1 MPIFTIVRY
10 RTSPQTFRAY
20 AGHMPSPSTAS
31 KNRLI
36 AALPVADRRSFLA
49 RCDPVELSFA
59 EILAEAGAPCRY
71 VYFPI
76 NSFISL
82 VAATDDRTRLE
93 VGIVGDEGMLG
104 TSLILGVSVS
114 PLHAVVQGAGPAWRM
129 SAASFR
135 KELKHS
141 EMLRQ
146 GMQRYVYV
154 LMSQLAQTAICTRY
168 HVVPARLARWLLMT
182 RDRAHSNQFCLT
194 HEFLAYMLGVRR
206 VGITTAAKSLETRR
220 VIEYSRGRI
229 TILDGKAL
237 EAASCECYQ
246 QSNAVY
252 QEILAR

>member
-1 MPIFTIVRY
+1 
-10 RTSPQTFRAY
+10 
-20 AGHMPSPSTAS
+20 
-31 KNRLI
+31 
-36 AALPVADRRSFLA
+36 
-49 RCDPVELSFA
+49 
-59 EILAEAGAPCRY
+59 
-71 VYFPI
+71 
-76 NSFISL
+76 
-82 VAATDDRTRLE
+82 

-129 SAASFR
+129 NAACFR
-135 KELKHS
+135 KQLKSS

-194 HEFLAYMLGVRR
+194 QEFLTQEFLAYMLGVRR
-206 VGITTAAKSLETRR
+206 VGITAAAKSLEMRH

-237 EAASCECYQ
+237 EAVSCGCYRQ
-246 QSNAVY
+246 GNDVY
-252 QEILAR
+252 REILAS